1 MKHILIIIAI
11 YILSVIELSCQIYD
25 MDIKINKKE
34 KEINVSITIRNDSSR
49 TIFLPINN
57 DWILATHK
65 KSNLHIIDYPVTST
79 LLFIDKSY
87 INKMKRNHLTVEDFF
102 IKYCPNID
110 TKYLKIKPFE
120 SKVICLKIY
129 YNNFKYIVF
138 NDSLDYY
145 ADLSIPYCFDSEFS
159 ELLRKKKIMTKRI
172 LVSDTITIELNS
184 KTFED
189 YFDRY
194 AKLPDDDSNRRSLI
208 ERYFDKRIYYKMII
222 NK

>member
-1 MKHILIIIAI
+1 M
-11 YILSVIELSCQIYD
+11 
-25 MDIKINKKE
+25 
-34 KEINVSITIRNDSSR
+34 
-49 TIFLPINN
+49 PINN
-57 DWILATHK
+57 DWIVATHK
-65 KSNLHIIDYPVTST
+65 NSDLHIIDYPVTSS
-79 LLFIDKSY
+79 LLFIEKSY
-87 INKMKRNHLTVEDFF
+87 INKIKGNLLTVEDFF

-120 SKVICLKIY
+120 SKVICLKID

-159 ELLRKKKIMTKRI
+159 ELLRKKKIKNKRI
-172 LVSDTITIELNS
+172 LVSDTIKIELNS

-189 YFDRY
+189 YIDRY
-194 AKLPDDDSNRRSLI
+194 AELHDDYSNKRSLI
-208 ERYFDKRIYYKMII
+208 ERYFDKRIYYKMIV